1 MKEILL
7 QYCWKHRIGISP
19 TLTTTDGKSVR
30 ILDPGLMNTDAGPDF
45 INARIRIGEMLWAGN
60 IEIHCRRQDWYA
72 HGHDHDPAYDNVI
85 LHVVGSDEEGEAV
98 RTSQGDR
105 VEEVVIHVPQH
116 VEESYEALMTADKYP
131 PCYDTVPRMPRLSL
145 RAWIDALQTERLQ
158 QKTEAIAGRVSRLG
172 GDWEHA
178 YFMTLARSF
187 GFGSNSEALEQWAQ
201 SVPMKAVGHHRDD
214 IFQVETMFYGM
225 AGMLNV
231 ATLPARMQIETAA
244 DEYWQRMERE
254 WAYLN
259 HKFSI
264 DTRHCHQA
272 WRYMRMRP
280 QNFPHIRI
288 AQLAMMYHEGR
299 TQLSRLI
306 ECDTA
311 EKMAELLRCGVSGYW
326 QDHYTFGHESRHST
340 KRLSQQSA
348 TLLMINCAIP
358 MLFAYGRATNNDML
372 SDRALLIL
380 DSLHAEDNNIT
391 RMWRDVGLEV
401 TSAGDSQ
408 ALIQLKKE
416 YCDRRRCT
424 LCRIGDCHLSS
435 EERGEGQGEYPKR

>member
-19 TLTTTDGKSVR
+19 TLTATDGKSVL

-131 PCYDTVPRMPRLSL
+131 PCYATVPRMPRLSL

-254 WAYLN
+254 WAYLS

-264 DTRHCHQA
+264 DTRHCHQE
-272 WRYMRMRP
+272 
-280 QNFPHIRI
+280 I
-288 AQLAMMYHEGR
+288 
-299 TQLSRLI
+299 
-306 ECDTA
+306 
-311 EKMAELLRCGVSGYW
+311 
-326 QDHYTFGHESRHST
+326 
-340 KRLSQQSA
+340 
-348 TLLMINCAIP
+348 
-358 MLFAYGRATNNDML
+358 GRA
-372 SDRALLIL
+372 S
-380 DSLHAEDNNIT
+380 
-391 RMWRDVGLEV
+391 
-401 TSAGDSQ
+401 
-408 ALIQLKKE
+408 
-416 YCDRRRCT
+416 
-424 LCRIGDCHLSS
+424 CR
-435 EERGEGQGEYPKR
+435 ERV